1 MDSDQLSNFTNYVD
15 KGGIVFVIL
24 LFFSIVSIS
33 IIILKIIQFRFIY
46 KVDFDSLRSEIS
58 LSKSTFDFFKNNN
71 YLEETN
77 NPLLQILNDSREIL
91 LKNNKDENNKS
102 KQITSLVFK
111 HTKKLEKYLPSLEI
125 IAQVSPLLGLL
136 GTVIGMISSFNQL
149 ELGGSLVDP
158 AVLAGGIWT
167 ALLTTAI
174 GLIVAIPALISHY
187 FFEKKISNI
196 YQDIDS
202 LLILL
207 NNNENNDNR

>member
-15 KGGIVFVIL
+15 KGGIIFVIL
-24 LFFSIVSIS
+24 LFLSIVSIS

-102 KQITSLVFK
+102 KQIVYDFC
-111 HTKKLEKYLPSLEI
+111 
-125 IAQVSPLLGLL
+125 
-136 GTVIGMISSFNQL
+136 
-149 ELGGSLVDP
+149 
-158 AVLAGGIWT
+158 
-167 ALLTTAI
+167 
-174 GLIVAIPALISHY
+174 
-187 FFEKKISNI
+187 
-196 YQDIDS
+196 
-202 LLILL
+202 
-207 NNNENNDNR
+207 